1 MAHDQVVQPSNH
13 VVRQALRSDVGT
25 VARVLAEAFD
35 ADPMMRFVVP
45 STRYR
50 ERLTALFAFEALL
63 SPHGS
68 WVAVADGEIAG
79 AALWGLP
86 GARPP
91 GFWPTLRY
99 SRYLLRAFGTGLPAA
114 LRSFRVIEDAHPP
127 SPPHWYL
134 QTLGVARPGRGVGGA
149 LLRDGLARADAQG
162 LPAYLESSAPGNVA
176 IYERYGFRPAGE
188 IVLPGGPTLTAM
200 WREPVR
206 GGQ

>member
-1 MAHDQVVQPSNH
+1 MQSSSP

-35 ADPMMRFVVP
+35 ADPMMRSIV
-45 STRYR
+45 SAKRYR
-50 ERLTALFAFEALL
+50 KRLTSLFAFETLL
-63 SPHGS
+63 SPRGS
-68 WVAVADGEIAG
+68 WVAVVDGEIAG

-86 GARPP
+86 GVPPP
-91 GFWPTLRY
+91 GFWATLRH
-99 SRYLLRAFGTGLPAA
+99 SRHLLRAFGTGLPRA
-114 LRSFRVIEDAHPP
+114 LRSFRVIEDAHPT

-162 LPAYLESSAPGNVA
+162 MPAYLESSTPANIP
-176 IYERYGFRPAGE
+176 IYERYGFRPTRE
-188 IVLPGGPTLTAM
+188 IVLPDGPTLTAM
-200 WREPVR
+200 WRDPVR